1 MQAASTKK
9 DSRKPGFG
17 GMTVAGSGKNRFPD
31 YGWAYF
37 NYLLAKCQA
46 LSPPQTERE
55 EFIHQQID
63 DRLKAIEAR
72 AQSDLCWNDLAV
84 LERWLIELEPEAYVR
99 REVWNVR
106 EQYRA
111 IVGAEEY
118 ANYALSGPPDPSTS
132 STVNL
137 RADLACL
144 LGRIHLH
151 YDLRTQSERLRSHL
165 TRWAAFWAVVVFL
178 VGMALI
184 FWDYRTTPDAFVSTL
199 RHAHLSG
206 PIANPPELPAD
217 LAISQR
223 KYATR
228 APLLAFC
235 IMMGALGGFIS
246 LMRRMQASDPR
257 ICAGVTRLIQLEH
270 GRHTV
275 ILAPVTGAIF
285 AVILFLM
292 FAGGVLQ
299 GQFFPH
305 IFPVDNENVA
315 KAFPQGL
322 TFRHFL
328 DLVKPSRAVD
338 VALVLLW
345 SFMAGFAERLVPD
358 ALERIVGKGT
368 GGSGDSDSL
377 GAAGTRMGGWPPR
390 AGNAGVETP
399 PPPESA
405 REEPDST
412 GGGVHSDAG
421 AVKQPGTAIRNEP
434 GESAE
439 RDPGTG
445 SDAVEGTPAAVES
458 EAGTEGGEGGKGK
471 DTG

>member
-1 MQAASTKK
+1 MQATGEKK
-9 DSRKPGFG
+9 DSRKSWLG
-17 GMTVAGSGKNRFPD
+17 GMTLAGSGKNRFPD

-46 LSPPQTERE
+46 LKPPETDKEKLIR
-55 EFIHQQID
+55 QQID
-63 DRLKAIEAR
+63 DRLKAIDAR
-72 AQSDLCWNDLAV
+72 AQGDLCWNDLAV
-84 LERWLIELEPEAYVR
+84 LERLLIELEPEANVR
-99 REVWNVR
+99 REVWTVR
-106 EQYRA
+106 EQYRV
-111 IVGAEEY
+111 IVGAEEF
-118 ANYALSGPPDPSTS
+118 ANYALSGPPDPSTAS
-132 STVNL
+132 AADL

-178 VGMALI
+178 VGMVLI
-184 FWDYRTTPDAFVSTL
+184 YSDYKKTPDAFVSTL
-199 RHAHLSG
+199 RQAHLNG
-206 PIANPPELPAD
+206 PVVNPPEAPAD
-217 LAISQR
+217 LAISER

-257 ICAGVTRLIQLEH
+257 VCVGVTRLIQLEH

-328 DLVKPSRAVD
+328 DLVKPSRAED

-368 GGSGDSDSL
+368 GGSNGSDPL
-377 GAAGTRMGGWPPR
+377 GAAGTRLGGWPPR
-390 AGNAGVETP
+390 DANAGAETP
-399 PPPESA
+399 PPVSA
-405 REEPDST
+405 RKEPGAT
-412 GGGVHSDAG
+412 GRGRHTDLDADKPSETVTPAEPGKNGESEGGVDDDAEE
-421 AVKQPGTAIRNEP
+421 KNPTE
-434 GESAE
+434 AE
-439 RDPGTG
+439 RKER
-445 SDAVEGTPAAVES
+445 VEGVEG
-458 EAGTEGGEGGKGK
+458 AKVK